1 MNGLVFSCNF
11 EELQKKKGMKPCL
24 AAKEVVH
31 YIFDADFQKYNLY
44 MYDNGT
50 DALFTYTYVKKPR
63 DGMFLMEVEN
73 LAEGYCLLVL
83 IDTKT
88 KPDFISVEKT
98 AGDKNQGT
106 RQVVRVL
113 QNAIN
118 GFAHQFGWKVN
129 LIQNKL
135 DEVIFPDEFARA
147 NGYIKEYEDERDRR
161 TIKYDKY
168 EDFILVDDKF
178 AVLKLTHEL
187 CDGNTSAK
195 FVIGVQYDML
205 KEGILSDDP
214 PVSLKIFQDE
224 FGKGK
229 GRKRSSYSD
238 WLGKKSYMYEN
249 DSIHKKIRR
258 QFREIKER
266 EKK

>member
-11 EELQKKKGMKPCL
+11 EELQKKKGVKPCL

-31 YIFDADFQKYNLY
+31 YIFDADFLKYNLY
-44 MYDNGT
+44 MYDNCT
-50 DALFTYTYVKKPR
+50 DALFTYTYVKEPR

-88 KPDFISVEKT
+88 RPDFISIEKSI
-98 AGDKNQGT
+98 GDKNHGT
-106 RQVVRVL
+106 HQVVRVIH
-113 QNAIN
+113 NAIN
-118 GFAHQFGWKVN
+118 RKALEFGWKVD
-129 LIQNKL
+129 LTQNKL
-135 DEVIFPDEFARA
+135 DEVIFPVEFSRA
-147 NGYIKEYEDERDRR
+147 SRYVKEYEDERDGRL
-161 TIKYDKY
+161 KNNLKY
-168 EDFILVDDKF
+168 EDYILVDDKS
-178 AVLKLTHEL
+178 AVLKLAHEL

-195 FVIGVQYDML
+195 FVIGVQYDMR
-205 KEGILSDDP
+205 EVGVLSTEP
-214 PVSLKIFQDE
+214 PVPLNVFQDE
-224 FGKGK
+224 FGHGK

-238 WLGKKSYMYEN
+238 WLGKKSYLYEK
-249 DSIHKKIRR
+249 DSIHIKIRK